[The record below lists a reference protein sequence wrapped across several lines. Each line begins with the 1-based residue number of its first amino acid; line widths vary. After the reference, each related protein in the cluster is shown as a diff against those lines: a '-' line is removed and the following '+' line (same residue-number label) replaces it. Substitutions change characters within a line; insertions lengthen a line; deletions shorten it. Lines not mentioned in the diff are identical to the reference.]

1 MTSLSHK
8 LTGLF
13 ISLVGILLLYIH
25 PVFSQQIRKPVYD
38 GSFYP
43 KSPDEL
49 TALIE
54 KYSKRADQTLISI
67 PVGAKLKALILPH
80 AGYIYSGLTAAH
92 GSKVLKGRNFK
103 KIIIMGPDHR
113 VGFTNCAVTDAS
125 AYKTPLG
132 TIDIHPDSLILR
144 QKYTKLFRTNKKS
157 DNSEHSIEVQI
168 PFLQHYLKD
177 FQIIPIVMGPGDIQK
192 YTDAIDT
199 VIDKNTL
206 IVVSSDLSH
215 YLSYD
220 QAVKTD
226 QETISRILSLDLKK
240 LSENHHI
247 ACGIIP
253 IQVLTYLAI
262 HYNWKPYLLHYSN
275 SGDTAGPKDRVVGYA
290 AIAYVEISDTN
301 NHKGKN
307 QMDKEKGKI
316 LLKLARQT
324 ISHSLNLDTNESD
337 DQKIDLSDKVFT
349 ELRGTFV
356 TLTMDNQLRGCIGNL
371 SSEKSIIE
379 GVKDNAI
386 NAAFHDPRFPQL
398 SKSELNNITIEISLL
413 SEPEKLNYED
423 EVDLLE
429 KLRPGI
435 DGVIIRKGQ
444 YSSTFLPQVWDQ
456 LPDKQSFLNHLCQK
470 AGLSPDEWRHPGL
483 EVMVYQVQYFEE
495 EH

>member
-13 ISLVGILLLYIH
+13 IFLVGILLLFIH
-25 PVFSQQIRKPVYD
+25 PVFSQQIRNPVYD

-43 KSPDEL
+43 ESPDEL

-54 KYSKRADQTLISI
+54 EYTKLAGETSISL
-67 PVGAKLKALILPH
+67 PAGSKLKALILPH
-80 AGYIYSGLTAAH
+80 AGYVYSGLTAAH
-92 GSKVLKGRNFK
+92 GSKVLKHRDFK

-113 VGFTNCAVTDAS
+113 VGFTNCTVSNVS
-125 AYKTPLG
+125 AYETPLG
-132 TIDIHPDSLILR
+132 KVDLHQDSLLLR
-144 QKYTKLFRTNKKS
+144 QKYTELFRTNKKS

-168 PFLQHYLKD
+168 PFLQHYLNN
-177 FQIIPIVMGPGDIQK
+177 FQIIPIVMGPGDIKK
-192 YTDAIDT
+192 YAKAIDT
-199 VIDKNTL
+199 VIDDDTL

-215 YLSYD
+215 YLPYD

-226 QETISRILSLDLKK
+226 QETIGRILSLDLKK
-240 LSENHHI
+240 LSDNHHI

-262 HYNWKPYLLHYSN
+262 HSNWKPYLLHYSN

-290 AIAYVEISDTN
+290 AIAYFETSDTN

-324 ISHSLNLDTNESD
+324 IAHSLDLDTNESD
-337 DQKIDLSDKVFT
+337 SQNVDLSDKLFT
-349 ELRGTFV
+349 EHRGTFV

-371 SSEKSIIE
+371 SSDKSIIE
-379 GVKDNAI
+379 GVRDNAI

-398 SKSELNNITIEISLL
+398 SKNELNNITIEISLL
-413 SEPEKLNYED
+413 SEPEKLVYHD
-423 EVDLLE
+423 GDDLLE
-429 KLRPGI
+429 KLKPGI
-435 DGVIIRKGQ
+435 DGVIIRKGP

-456 LPDKQSFLNHLCQK
+456 LPDKQSFLRHLCQK
-470 AGLSPDEWRHPGL
+470 AGLSPDEWRRPGL
-483 EVMVYQVQYFEE
+483 EIMVYQVQYFEE